1 MSKLSIK
8 PAWLGILALL
18 IALGVAIRIAMALA
32 SFSPADQP
40 VGYVAQDEVTNFDLR
55 SDNETLYRGNYD
67 RERWSGGLFAYPVS
81 KTGFV
86 DVAGRRWDAGD
97 QIDLQNFSSG
107 RYIATM
113 QDNGTAVPFRL
124 GNLSAAQQLALN
136 NSAALVNY
144 LRGERTAEGST
155 YRLRTHVLGDIVHSR
170 PLYVVDVANPTVFAG
185 SNDGMLH
192 AINASPAG
200 GGDERWAYIPSM
212 LLPKLKNLASTATPF
227 VHDYYVDGQINVATI
242 NSGATRAL
250 VGGLGAGGKGLF
262 ALNITGSAGLA
273 AASEA
278 AVASKVM
285 WEISPTGINYAS
297 PMVANAYINLGYTYG
312 TVTMAKVGG
321 VDAVIVGNGYND
333 GLVSDY
339 SACTPVAP
347 AVTASY
353 TNCGGNY
360 AAYLY
365 VINAMTG
372 QLIRAIKVG
381 ADGTSTSPN
390 GLSTPAA
397 VDTAGVGSVDR
408 VYAGDLNGSMW
419 KIDLSTGV
427 ATQLIAT
434 SPSQSITSTPGVAV
448 HPNGGYMVTFGTG
461 RMLSN
466 ADASDTAAHY
476 VYGIWDGAPAANA
489 VMLTQTLT
497 ERSYTVGGVTTRVRN
512 VTSNQ
517 PVWTSGALNHKGWQV
532 ALPAG
537 ERVVGE
543 GSFIQ
548 NQRFY
553 FTSTDPTKTAPVITG
568 TTTTIKG
575 ENWLMEL
582 DYLTG
587 GSKNQPF
594 LDLSGD
600 VILNDVDRIKY
611 TATDTLPLTVPAT
624 VVGDPILTTYGIAV
638 GKFISTGV
646 LSQPILVQNI
656 TLNDTLFNQ
665 NPDVTIPPVVLGQ
678 GVDGGHF
685 DQDIYYRSG
694 AAAGGAQATATITVS
709 TTGQTNPFPATLGA
723 ITLNGVQVVP
733 PLTVTDIP
741 NGTLNNANASKI
753 ASLVGNGFSATVS
766 GNVVTVK
773 APVGVDYNGLTLA
786 IADGTSQSPLTPAVV
801 GTAVAAAAAVAPT
814 NGSFLVSDVSDGATV
829 SFKCGSSF
837 IGTAAAFTV
846 GTGNRNS
853 KLTDIFNA
861 INSKTVNGYTTTCS
875 LSGSG
880 NSTTVACSVQAPPGV
895 SACSSTSNPANFAI
909 AASSGGTI
917 TVGSNT
923 GPQGGSNAAAAV
935 PGTSSFPQS
944 GFTNF
949 KPALVATAFTGGADG
964 TVAADNCT
972 TSFGF
977 FTVNFCA
984 AKNHIHQY
992 DKIYDV
998 TGVNML
1004 NASSAAQNLSN
1015 AIPSTSTKFK
1025 VLLHN
1030 QYLSPAVK
1038 IHIGN
1043 PGYLFNVDAG
1053 YVRVKDFMTTATL
1066 DMTTL
1071 PTYSRSTVATGT
1083 SIPIGSLAFN
1093 MPTDALTA
1101 RDWWGVG
1108 DVRAGLHPTVYS
1120 CAYSSSGISGTDGN
1134 MYQPVIPPAN
1144 GVDGPGTTGW
1154 NAGSMPGA
1162 WPASTATGA
1171 RHNGALTMQ
1180 IVAANTPN
1188 SAIEQNL
1195 AGRPEYG
1202 WRVRSADFGTYVLAE
1217 FTIYWHHP
1225 NGKCYSTAG
1234 WTKAPGPDPGLSTP
1248 VPKAAGS
1255 TDPKIGVL
1263 GVGAGTI
1270 VSTVTTTSANVT
1282 TTTITYSSGLTASIV
1297 RTANTSDGTVS
1308 IVTTDTTGSVTTQVV
1323 ANTAGTVK
1331 SGGDER
1337 GLQAK
1342 TGRISWRELV
1352 AP

>member
-1 MSKLSIK
+1 M
-8 PAWLGILALL
+8 LL
-18 IALGVAIRIAMALA
+18 ALGVAIRIAMALA
-32 SFSPADQP
+32 SFSPGAQP
-40 VGYVAQDEVTNFDLR
+40 VGYVGQDEVTNFDVR
-55 SDNETLYRGNYD
+55 SGNEILFRGHYD
-67 RERWSGGLFAYPVS
+67 RERWSGGLFAYPIS
-81 KTGFV
+81 KEGV
-86 DVAGRRWDAGD
+86 VGVGSRWWDAGD
-97 QIDLQNFSSG
+97 QIDLQDFSTG
-107 RYIATM
+107 RFIATM
-113 QDNGTAVPFRL
+113 KDNGTAVPFRL
-124 GNLSAAQQLALN
+124 ANLSAAQQLALN
-136 NSAALVNY
+136 SSAALVDY
-144 LRGERTAEGST
+144 LRGARTGEGST
-155 YRLRTHVLGDIVHSR
+155 YRLRSHVLGDIVHSR
-170 PLYVVDVANPTVFAG
+170 PLYVADVVNPTVFVG

-192 AINASPAG
+192 AVNAFPAG
-200 GGDERWAYIPSM
+200 VGSGDERWAYIPSM

-227 VHDYYVDGQINVATI
+227 VHDYYVDGQINLATI

-262 ALNITGSAGLA
+262 ALNITDSSGLA

-297 PMVANAYINLGYTYG
+297 PTVANAYINLGYTYG

-365 VINAMTG
+365 VINALTG

-381 ADGTSTSPN
+381 ADGTSASPN

-419 KIDLSTGV
+419 KINLSSGV

-434 SPSQSITSTPGVAV
+434 SPTQSITSAPGVAA

-476 VYGIWDGAPAANA
+476 VYGIWDGAPVANA
-489 VMLTQTLT
+489 VLLTQTLT

-553 FTSTDPTKTAPVITG
+553 FTSTDPTKTSPVIAG

-600 VILNDVDRIKY
+600 VILDDVDRIKY
-611 TATDTLPLTVPAT
+611 TAADTLPLTVPAT
-624 VVGDPILTTYGIAV
+624 GIGAPILTTDGIAV

-646 LSQPILVQNI
+646 MSQPILVQNV

-665 NPDVTIPPVVLGQ
+665 NPDITIPTVVLSQ

-685 DQDIYYRSG
+685 DQDIYYRSNG
-694 AAAGGAQATATITVS
+694 AAGGAQATATITVS
-709 TTGQTNPFPATLGA
+709 TTGQTNPATLGA

-733 PLTVTDIP
+733 PLTITDIP

-766 GNVVTVK
+766 GNVVSVK
-773 APVGVDYNGLTLA
+773 APVGFDYNGLTLA
-786 IADGTSQSPLTPAVV
+786 IADGVPPS
-801 GTAVAAAAAVAPT
+801 
-814 NGSFLVSDVSDGATV
+814 GAT
-829 SFKCGSSF
+829 
-837 IGTAAAFTV
+837 
-846 GTGNRNS
+846 N
-853 KLTDIFNA
+853 L
-861 INSKTVNGYTTTCS
+861 
-875 LSGSG
+875 
-880 NSTTVACSVQAPPGV
+880 
-895 SACSSTSNPANFAI
+895 
-909 AASSGGTI
+909 
-917 TVGSNT
+917 
-923 GPQGGSNAAAAV
+923 
-935 PGTSSFPQS
+935 
-944 GFTNF
+944 
-949 KPALVATAFTGGADG
+949 KPALGASAFTGGADG
-964 TVAADNCT
+964 TVAADNCRDF
-972 TSFGF
+972 FGF
-977 FTVNFCA
+977 RLNLCG

-1066 DMTTL
+1066 DVTTL
-1071 PTYSRSTVATGT
+1071 PTYSRSTVATGI

-1101 RDWWGVG
+1101 RDWWGAG
-1108 DVRAGLHPTVYS
+1108 DVRSGLHPTVYS
-1120 CAYSSSGISGTDGN
+1120 CVYSSSGISGTDGN

-1180 IVAANTPN
+1180 IIAANTPN
-1188 SAIEQNL
+1188 SAIEQNV

-1202 WRVRSADFGTYVLAE
+1202 WRIRSADFSTYVLAE
-1217 FTIYWHHP
+1217 FTLYWHHP

-1234 WTKAPGPDPGLSTP
+1234 WTKAPGPDPGLSLP
-1248 VPKAAGS
+1248 VAKAAGS

-1263 GVGAGTI
+1263 GVGAGSI
-1270 VSTVTTTSANVT
+1270 VSTVTTTVANVT

-1297 RTANTSDGTVS
+1297 RTPNSDGSVS
-1308 IVTTDTTGSVTTQVV
+1308 IVTTDTTGSITTQVV
-1323 ANTAGTVK
+1323 ANSAGTVK

-1337 GLQAK
+1337 GLLAR
-1342 TGRISWRELV
+1342 TGRVSWRELV
-1352 AP
+1352 R